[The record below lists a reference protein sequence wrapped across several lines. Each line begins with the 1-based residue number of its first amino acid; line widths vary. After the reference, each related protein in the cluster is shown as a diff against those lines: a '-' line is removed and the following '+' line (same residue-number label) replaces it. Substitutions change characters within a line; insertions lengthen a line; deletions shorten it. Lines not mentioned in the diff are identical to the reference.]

1 MTDHRLL
8 DLVDAR
14 DFRALFIDELGW
26 DNPDRPVL
34 TFDIDGTEY
43 ALTQVAGY
51 KGLRIWH
58 CPVLPPRAIQRQ
70 IDVLVGK
77 DNLERLVI
85 FTDDHR
91 QEWRWPRRAQLGSTN
106 AKLVVHQYH
115 IGDRTTHL
123 AGRLK
128 AIELDF
134 DEDLPLVALLERMRD
149 AFDRE
154 AETASVAAARL
165 MGTLYTHLETAGV
178 GEHDAT
184 LLLARL
190 LFLLFGDD
198 ADMWKPPALFENHLR
213 NHTTPET
220 LHTDLLRL
228 FDILDKPENQ
238 RDFEKGDPLSYFR
251 YINGGLFHGQLR
263 LPQLSAGFRSAL
275 LEACAFN
282 WSIISPAVFGSMF
295 QTVKSREARRHGGE
309 HYTTEENIL
318 KTIGPLFLDE
328 YRDRLERAGDDK
340 GQLTKLHNDLAK
352 LRFLDPACGCGNF
365 LIVAYRELRAL
376 ELEILK
382 RRRDLDME
390 AIAEG
395 KKVERAQLSLDVTSE
410 IKITLDH
417 FFGIEIEE
425 WPARIAETAMLLVD
439 HLANQQM
446 AEEFG
451 EAPDR
456 LPIAIAPTIVHANA
470 LHTDWT
476 SVVTPSDHVVILGNP
491 PFIGQ
496 YTKTAKQTAD
506 TKAIWGPRYNG
517 YLDYVTCW
525 YAKAI
530 DFYGTHA
537 GRWAY
542 VSTNSICQGE
552 PVEFLWRPIL
562 EAGWRCRFAHRSFQW
577 VTEATGGAAVHVSIV
592 GFDKLNTPTPVLWTY
607 ADGGRGEVQRHEV
620 LNINPYLSDAITVL
634 VSNVSK
640 PLSDLL
646 PQAVR
651 GSQPTDGGHLLVSPD
666 EYDNV
671 VVDAVAAKYL
681 RRFVGARELVHDLP
695 RWCLWLENLTDTDKR
710 KSPVLTERIAL
721 CAEWRREQPKSG
733 DAFKYQDIPH
743 LFRPNKKRPGGAY
756 LAIPRHVGEGRRYF
770 TARPFPEEVITGDA
784 NFMVAD
790 GDGFVF
796 GILSSS
802 MFIAWMRAIGGRIK
816 SDLRFSSTFVYNT
829 FPLPSL
835 TTEQRRAVKE
845 AAAQIS
851 ASRDNHPGSS
861 LADLYDPDRTP
872 ADVVAAHEALD
883 NVIDRAFGIDGSS
896 DEVARQ
902 QLLFE
907 RYAAVIAKSGSSAPL
922 RTRRVTS

>member
-14 DFRALFIDELGW
+14 DFRTLFIDELGW
-26 DNPDRPVL
+26 DNPDRPAL
-34 TFDIDGTEY
+34 TFDVDGTEY
-43 ALTQVAGY
+43 TLTQVAGY

-58 CPVLPPRAIQRQ
+58 CPTLPVRAVQRQ
-70 IDVLVGK
+70 IDILVGK

-123 AGRLK
+123 AERLR

-165 MGTLYTHLETAGV
+165 MGTLYSHLETAGV

-198 ADMWKPPALFENHLR
+198 ADMWKPAALFENHLR
-213 NHTTPET
+213 NHTTAET
-220 LHTDLLRL
+220 LHADLLRL
-228 FDILDKPENQ
+228 FDVLDQPEHQ
-238 RDFEKGDPLSYFR
+238 RNFEKGDPLSLFR

-263 LPQLSAGFRSAL
+263 LPPLPAGFRSAL

-295 QTVKSREARRHGGE
+295 QTVKSKEARRHGGE

-318 KTIGPLFLDE
+318 KTIEPLFLDE
-328 YRDRLERAGDDK
+328 YRDRLDRAWDDK

-376 ELEILK
+376 ELELLK
-382 RRRDLDME
+382 RRRDLDM
-390 AIAEG
+390 AEVAT
-395 KKVERAQLSLDVTSE
+395 KKVERAQLSLDVTAD
-410 IKITLDH
+410 IKVTLDH

-470 LHTDWT
+470 LHTDWAT
-476 SVVTPSDHVVILGNP
+476 LVSPSDHVVILGNP

-496 YTKTAKQTAD
+496 YTKTAEQTAD
-506 TKAIWGPRYNG
+506 SKTIWGARYNG

-530 DFYGTHA
+530 DYYGAHC

-552 PVEFLWRPIL
+552 AVEFLWRPIL
-562 EAGWRCRFAHRSFQW
+562 DAGWRCRFAHRSFQW

-592 GFDKLNTPTPVLWTY
+592 GFDKLNAPTPVLWTY
-607 ADGGRGEVQRHEV
+607 PQGGKGNAEQHHVQ
-620 LNINPYLSDAITVL
+620 NINPYLCDAITVL
-634 VSNVSK
+634 VSNRTK
-640 PLSDLL
+640 PLSASL
-646 PQAVR
+646 PEV
-651 GSQPTDGGHLLVSPD
+651 GYGNKPTDGGNLLVTPEQHDSVANDP
-666 EYDNV
+666 
-671 VVDAVAAKYL
+671 VAARYL
-681 RRFVGARELVHDLP
+681 RRFVGARELIHDLP
-695 RWCLWLENLTDTDKR
+695 RWCLWLVGASDTEIEA
-710 KSPVLTERIAL
+710 SPVLRERVA
-721 CAEWRREQPKSG
+721 AVKEMRENSKK
-733 DAFKYQDIPH
+733 AATVKKAVTPH
-743 LFRPNKKRPGGAY
+743 LFDERRHPDVDY
-756 LAIPRHVGEGRRYF
+756 LAIPRHVGEQRRYF
-770 TARPFPEEVITGDA
+770 TARRLSPATICGDA
-784 NFMVAD
+784 NFLAAD
-790 GDGFVF
+790 EDGFILGV
-796 GILSSS
+796 LSSS

-816 SDLRFSSTFVYNT
+816 SDLRFSNTFVYNT
-829 FPLPSL
+829 FPMPYIS
-835 TTEQRRAVKE
+835 EQQRRVVTA
-845 AAAQIS
+845 AAAQII
-851 ASRDNHPGSS
+851 ASRENHPGMS
-861 LADLYDPDRTP
+861 LANLYEPDRTP
-872 ADVVAAHEALD
+872 NDVLEAHKTLDKAIDAIFGVSGALD
-883 NVIDRAFGIDGSS
+883 A
-896 DEVARQ
+896 ATRQ
-902 QLLFE
+902 QLLFK
-907 RYAAVIAKSGSSAPL
+907 RYAQFESTA
-922 RTRRVTS
+922 

>member
-1 MTDHRLL
+1 MTDNRLL

-14 DFRALFIDELGW
+14 DFRTLFIDELGW
-26 DNPDRPVL
+26 NNPDRPPLV
-34 TFDIDGTEY
+34 FDVDGTTY
-43 ALTQVAGY
+43 TLTQVAGY

-58 CPVLPPRAIQRQ
+58 CPTLPPRRGQRE

-85 FTDDHR
+85 FTDEHR

-106 AKLVVHQYH
+106 AKLVVHQH
-115 IGDRTTHL
+115 LVGDRTTHL
-123 AGRLK
+123 TDRLR

-134 DEDLPLVALLERMRD
+134 DIDVPLVTLLERMRD

-165 MGTLYTHLETAGV
+165 MGTLYTHLEDAGV

-198 ADMWKPPALFENHLR
+198 ADMWKPAGLFEEFLR
-213 NHTTPET
+213 DSTTAED
-220 LHTDLLRL
+220 LHKQLIEL
-228 FDILDKPENQ
+228 FDTLDVE
-238 RDFEKGDPLSYFR
+238 EKKRNLPSESPLARFR
-251 YINGGLFHGQLR
+251 YINGGLFHGDLR
-263 LPQLSAGFRSAL
+263 LPQLPTGFRDAL
-275 LEACAFN
+275 LEACEFN
-282 WSIISPAVFGSMF
+282 WSVISPAVFGSMF
-295 QTVKSREARRHGGE
+295 QTVKSKEARRHGGE

-318 KTIGPLFLDE
+318 KTIEPLFLDE
-328 YRDRLERAGDDK
+328 YRDRLDRAWDDK

-382 RRRDLDME
+382 RRRDLDMA

-456 LPIAIAPTIVHANA
+456 LPISIAPTIVHNNA

-476 SVVTPSDHVVILGNP
+476 SVVAPSDHVVILGNP

-506 TKAIWGPRYNG
+506 TKAIWGARYNG

-530 DFYGTHA
+530 DFYGTHT

-592 GFDKLNTPTPVLWTY
+592 GFDKLTAPSPVLWTY
-607 ADGGRGEVQRHEV
+607 PQGGRGEADRHEV
-620 LNINPYLSDAITVL
+620 PNINPYLCDAITVL
-634 VSNVSK
+634 VSNRTTPISAIPPVTK
-640 PLSDLL
+640 
-646 PQAVR
+646 
-651 GSQPTDGGHLLVSPD
+651 GNQPTDGGNLLVTAEQHD
-666 EYDNV
+666 D
-671 VVDAVAAKYL
+671 VAGDPIAARYL
-681 RRFVGARELVHDLP
+681 RRFMGARELIHDLP
-695 RWCLWLENLTDTDKR
+695 RWCLWLVGASAADIEA
-710 KSPVLTERIAL
+710 SPVLRGRVA
-721 CAEWRREQPKSG
+721 AVREMRENSKKAATVRKASTS
-733 DAFKYQDIPH
+733 H
-743 LFRPNKKRPGGAY
+743 LFDERRHPDVDY
-756 LAIPRHVGEGRRYF
+756 LAIPRHVGEQRRYF
-770 TARPFPEEVITGDA
+770 TARRLAPDVICSDA
-784 NFMVAD
+784 NFLAPD
-790 GDGFVF
+790 SDGFVL
-796 GILSSS
+796 GLLSST

-816 SDLRFSSTFVYNT
+816 SDLRFSNTFVYNT
-829 FPLPSL
+829 FPFPP
-835 TTEQRRAVKE
+835 TTAEQRRAVT
-845 AAAQIS
+845 AAATQII
-851 ASRDNHPGSS
+851 ASRDKHPGMS
-861 LADLYDPDRTP
+861 LANLYDPDRTP
-872 ADVVAAHEALD
+872 SDVITAHDALD
-883 NVIDRAFGIDGSS
+883 KVIDSIFGIDGSV

-902 QLLFE
+902 QLLFR
-907 RYAAVIAKSGSSAPL
+907 RYAAVIAKPAKP
-922 RTRRVTS
+922 

>member
-1 MTDHRLL
+1 MTDNRLL
-8 DLVDAR
+8 DLVDAHE
-14 DFRALFIDELGW
+14 FRTLFIDELGW
-26 DNPDRPVL
+26 DNPDRP
-34 TFDIDGTEY
+34 
-43 ALTQVAGY
+43 ALTLEVDGADYTLNQVAGY

-58 CPVLPPRAIQRQ
+58 CPVLPPRPVQRQ

-85 FTDDHR
+85 FTDEHR
-91 QEWRWPRRAQLGSTN
+91 QEWRWPRRKQLGSTN

-115 IGDRTTHL
+115 NGDRTTHL
-123 AGRLK
+123 SDRLQ

-134 DEDLPLVALLERMRD
+134 DEDLPLVTLLDRMRD

-165 MGTLYTHLETAGV
+165 MGTLYTHLESAGV

-213 NHTTPET
+213 NHTSAET
-220 LHTDLLRL
+220 LHTDLVEL
-228 FDILDKPENQ
+228 FEVLNTPVDRRTVEA
-238 RDFEKGDPLSYFR
+238 GGPLSFFR
-251 YINGGLFHGQLR
+251 YINGGLFEDPLR
-263 LPQLSAGFRSAL
+263 LPPLPAEFRGAL
-275 LEACAFN
+275 LEACSFN
-282 WSIISPAVFGSMF
+282 WSVISPAVFGSMF

-318 KTIGPLFLDE
+318 KTIQPLFLDE
-328 YRDRLERAGDDK
+328 YRDRLDRASDDK
-340 GQLTKLHNDLAK
+340 GQLTKLHNELGQ

-376 ELEILK
+376 ELDLLK

-390 AIAEG
+390 AIAAG
-395 KKVERAQLSLDVTSE
+395 KKVERAQLSLDVTAN
-410 IKITLDH
+410 IKVTLDH

-451 EAPDR
+451 VAPDR
-456 LPIAIAPTIVHANA
+456 LPITIAPTIVHANA
-470 LHTDWT
+470 LHTDWS
-476 SVVTPSDHVVILGNP
+476 SVVAPSEHVVILGNP

-506 TKAIWGPRYNG
+506 TKAIWGVRYNG

-537 GRWAY
+537 ARWAF

-562 EAGWRCRFAHRSFQW
+562 DAGWRCRFAHRSFQW

-592 GFDKLNTPTPVLWTY
+592 GFDKLAAPTPELWTY
-607 ADGGRGEVQRHEV
+607 PDGGRGAAERREVP
-620 LNINPYLSDAITVL
+620 NINPYLCDAITVL
-634 VSNVSK
+634 VSNRTTPISAIPPVTK
-640 PLSDLL
+640 
-646 PQAVR
+646 
-651 GSQPTDGGHLLVSPD
+651 GNQPTDGGNLLVS
-666 EYDNV
+666 
-671 VVDAVAAKYL
+671 VDQHDDVANDPIAARYL
-681 RRFVGARELVHDLP
+681 RQFVGARELIHDLP
-695 RWCLWLENLTDTDKR
+695 RWCLWLVEASAAEIKESPTLSGRVAAVKEMRLASSKAATVR
-710 KSPVLTERIAL
+710 KAAT
-721 CAEWRREQPKSG
+721 
-733 DAFKYQDIPH
+733 PH
-743 LFRPNKKRPGGAY
+743 LFDERRHPDVDY
-756 LAIPRHVGEGRRYF
+756 LAIPRHVGEQRRYF
-770 TARPFPEEVITGDA
+770 TTRRLTPDVICSDA
-784 NFMVAD
+784 NFLAPD
-790 GDGFVF
+790 PDGFVL
-796 GILSSS
+796 GLLSSS

-816 SDLRFSSTFVYNT
+816 SDLRFSNTFVYNT
-829 FPLPSL
+829 FPFPSI
-835 TTEQRRAVKE
+835 TAEQRQQVCE
-845 AAAQIS
+845 AAAHIV
-851 ASRDNHPGSS
+851 ASRDNHPGMS
-861 LADLYDPDRTP
+861 LADLYDPARTP
-872 ADVVAAHEALD
+872 ADVTAAHEALD
-883 NVIDRAFGIDGSS
+883 KAIDAIFGVEESI

-902 QLLFE
+902 QLLFN
-907 RYAAVIAKSGSSAPL
+907 RYAAMKS
-922 RTRRVTS
+922 

>member
-1 MTDHRLL
+1 MTDNRLL

-14 DFRALFIDELGW
+14 DFRTLFIDELGW
-26 DNPDRPVL
+26 GNPDRPSLVFEL
-34 TFDIDGTEY
+34 EDVEY
-43 ALTQVAGY
+43 TLTQIAGY

-58 CPVLPPRAIQRQ
+58 CPTLPPRRVQRQ

-77 DNLERLVI
+77 ENLERLVV
-85 FTDDHR
+85 FTDEHR

-106 AKLVVHQYH
+106 AKLVVHQH
-115 IGDRTTHL
+115 IVGDRSTHL
-123 AGRLK
+123 TDRLR

-134 DEDLPLVALLERMRD
+134 DVDIPLVALLDRMRD

-165 MGTLYTHLETAGV
+165 MGTLYTHLEAAGV

-198 ADMWKPPALFENHLR
+198 ADMWKPAGLFEEYLR
-213 NHTTPET
+213 DSTTPDH
-220 LHTDLLRL
+220 LHNQLVELFSVLDIDEKHRDL
-228 FDILDKPENQ
+228 PA
-238 RDFEKGDPLSYFR
+238 GSPLARFR
-251 YINGGLFHGQLR
+251 HINGGLFHGDLR
-263 LPQLSAGFRSAL
+263 LPQLPAAFRDAL
-275 LEACAFN
+275 LEACDFN
-282 WSIISPAVFGSMF
+282 WSVISPAVFGSMF
-295 QTVKSREARRHGGE
+295 QTVKTKEARRHGGE

-318 KTIGPLFLDE
+318 KTIRPLFLDE
-328 YRDRLERAGDDK
+328 YRDRLERARDDK
-340 GQLTKLHNDLAK
+340 AQLTKLHNDLAK

-382 RRRDLDME
+382 HRRDLDME
-390 AIAEG
+390 AIAQG
-395 KKVERAQLSLDVTSE
+395 KKVERAQLSLDVTGD

-456 LPIAIAPTIVHANA
+456 LPITIAPTIVHANA
-470 LHTDWT
+470 LHTDWA
-476 SVVTPSDHVVILGNP
+476 SVVAPSDHVVILGNP

-506 TKAIWGPRYNG
+506 TKAIWGARYNG

-525 YAKAI
+525 YAKSI

-537 GRWAY
+537 ARWAF

-592 GFDKLNTPTPVLWTY
+592 GFDKLTTPTPVLWTY
-607 ADGGRGEVQRHEV
+607 PDGGRGEADRHEV
-620 LNINPYLSDAITVL
+620 PTINPYLCDAITVL
-634 VSNVSK
+634 VSNRTTPISSIPPVTK
-640 PLSDLL
+640 
-646 PQAVR
+646 
-651 GSQPTDGGHLLVSPD
+651 GNQPTDGGNLLVTPD
-666 EYDNV
+666 QHDS
-671 VVDAVAAKYL
+671 VAGDPIAARYL
-681 RRFVGARELVHDLP
+681 RRFVGARELIHDLP
-695 RWCLWLENLTDTDKR
+695 RWCLWLVGASTAEIDA
-710 KSPVLTERIAL
+710 SPVLRERVA
-721 CAEWRREQPKSG
+721 AVRKMREASSKAATVRKAATS
-733 DAFKYQDIPH
+733 H
-743 LFRPNKKRPGGAY
+743 LFDERRHPDVDY
-756 LAIPRHVGEGRRYF
+756 LAIPRHVGEHRRYF
-770 TARPFPEEVITGDA
+770 TARRLNPDVICSDA
-784 NFMVAD
+784 NFLAPD
-790 GDGFVF
+790 SDGFILGV
-796 GILSSS
+796 LSSS
-802 MFIAWMRAIGGRIK
+802 MFIAWLRAIGGRIK
-816 SDLRFSSTFVYNT
+816 SDLRFSNTFVYNT
-829 FPLPSL
+829 FPFPPI
-835 TTEQRRAVKE
+835 TTEQRRAVAE
-845 AAAQIS
+845 AAARIIS
-851 ASRDNHPGSS
+851 SRDNHPGMS
-861 LADLYDPDRTP
+861 LADLYDPARTP
-872 ADVVAAHEALD
+872 ADLTAAHQALD
-883 NVIDRAFGIDGSS
+883 KVIDEAFGIDVAA

-902 QLLFE
+902 QLLFK
-907 RYAAVIAKSGSSAPL
+907 RYAALVVKAKES
-922 RTRRVTS
+922 

>member
-1 MTDHRLL
+1 MTDNRLL

-14 DFRALFIDELGW
+14 DFRTLFIDELGW
-26 DNPDRPVL
+26 DNPDRPPL
-34 TFDIDGTEY
+34 TVEVDGTGY
-43 ALTQVAGY
+43 TLTQVAGF

-58 CPVLPPRAIQRQ
+58 CPTLPPRPVQRQ

-85 FTDDHR
+85 FTDEHR

-123 AGRLK
+123 AERLR

-134 DEDLPLVALLERMRD
+134 DEDVPLVTLLDRMRD

-213 NHTTPET
+213 NHTTDVT
-220 LHTDLLRL
+220 LHADLLRL
-228 FDILDKPENQ
+228 FDVLDKPEH
-238 RDFEKGDPLSYFR
+238 RRGFEKGDPLSFFR

-263 LPQLSAGFRSAL
+263 LPPLPAGFRSAL

-282 WSIISPAVFGSMF
+282 WSLISPAVFGSMF
-295 QTVKSREARRHGGE
+295 QTVKSKEARRHGGE

-318 KTIGPLFLDE
+318 KTIRPLFLDE
-328 YRDRLERAGDDK
+328 YRDRLDRAWDDK
-340 GQLTKLHNDLAK
+340 GQLTKLHNDLAN

-376 ELEILK
+376 ELDLLK

-390 AIAEG
+390 AMAEG
-395 KKVERAQLSLDVTSE
+395 KKVERAQLSLDVSAD

-456 LPIAIAPTIVHANA
+456 LPITIAPNIVHANA
-470 LHTDWT
+470 LHTDWA
-476 SVVTPSDHVVILGNP
+476 SVVAPSDHVVILGNP

-496 YTKTAKQTAD
+496 YTKTAAQTAD

-537 GRWAY
+537 ARWAF

-562 EAGWRCRFAHRSFQW
+562 DAGWRCRFAHRSFQW
-577 VTEATGGAAVHVSIV
+577 MTEAKGGAAVHVSIV
-592 GFDKLNTPTPVLWTY
+592 GFDKLTTPVPVLWTY
-607 ADGGRGEVQRHEV
+607 PEGGKGEAERHEV
-620 LNINPYLSDAITVL
+620 PNINPYLCDAITVL
-634 VSNVSK
+634 VSNRTT
-640 PLSDLL
+640 PLSKSL
-646 PQAVR
+646 PAV
-651 GSQPTDGGHLLVSPD
+651 GYGNKPTDGGNLLIAPT
-666 EYDNV
+666 EYD
-671 VVDAVAAKYL
+671 DVASDPIAARYM
-681 RRFVGARELVHDLP
+681 RRFVGARELIHELP
-695 RWCLWLENLTDTDKR
+695 RWCLWLAGASAADIKA
-710 KSPVLTERIAL
+710 SPVLRERVA
-721 CAEWRREQPKSG
+721 AVKEMRENSKKQATVKK
-733 DAFKYQDIPH
+733 AATPH
-743 LFRPNKKRPGGAY
+743 LFDEIRHPEVDY
-756 LAIPRHVGEGRRYF
+756 LAIPAHVGEHRHYF
-770 TARPFPEEVITGDA
+770 TVRRFPPEVICGNA
-784 NFMVAD
+784 NFLAPD
-790 GDGFVF
+790 SDGFILGV
-796 GILSSS
+796 LSSS
-802 MFIAWMRAIGGRIK
+802 MFMAWLRAIGGRIK
-816 SDLRFSSTFVYNT
+816 SDLRFSNTFVYNT
-829 FPLPSL
+829 FPLPQIADS
-835 TTEQRRAVKE
+835 QRKAV
-845 AAAQIS
+845 AAAATRIVT
-851 ASRDNHPGSS
+851 SRDRHPGSS
-861 LADLYDPDRTP
+861 LADLYAPGSMPSDL
-872 ADVVAAHEALD
+872 VAAHEDLD
-883 NVIDRAFGIDGSS
+883 RVIDQLFDVVGAIG
-896 DEVARQ
+896 ETVRQ
-902 QLLFE
+902 QLLFR
-907 RYAAVIAKSGSSAPL
+907 RYADMAGKESANAN
-922 RTRRVTS
+922 

>member
-1 MTDHRLL
+1 MTDNRLL

-26 DNPDRPVL
+26 NNPDRPPLV
-34 TFDIDGTEY
+34 FEVDGTEY
-43 ALTQVAGY
+43 TLTQVAGY

-58 CPVLPPRAIQRQ
+58 CPTLPPRRTQRE

-85 FTDDHR
+85 FTDQHR
-91 QEWRWPRRAQLGSTN
+91 QEWRWPRRKQLGSTN
-106 AKLVVHQYH
+106 AKLVVHPH
-115 IGDRTTHL
+115 LVGDRTTHL
-123 AGRLK
+123 AERLR

-134 DEDLPLVALLERMRD
+134 DVDLPLVTLLERMRD

-165 MGTLYTHLETAGV
+165 MGTLYTHLENAGV

-198 ADMWKPPALFENHLR
+198 ADMWKPAGLFEEFLR
-213 NHTTPET
+213 DTTTAED
-220 LHTDLLRL
+220 LHKQLIELFGALDVDEKKRDL
-228 FDILDKPENQ
+228 PAQ
-238 RDFEKGDPLSYFR
+238 SPLARFR
-251 YINGGLFHGQLR
+251 YINGGLFHGGLR
-263 LPQLSAGFRSAL
+263 LPQLPAGFRDAL
-275 LEACAFN
+275 LEACEFN
-282 WSIISPAVFGSMF
+282 WSVISPAVFGSMF
-295 QTVKSREARRHGGE
+295 QTVKSKEARRHGGE

-318 KTIGPLFLDE
+318 KTIEPLFLDE
-328 YRDRLERAGDDK
+328 YRDRLNRAWDDK

-390 AIAEG
+390 AMAEG

-456 LPIAIAPTIVHANA
+456 LPVAIAPTIVHANA
-470 LHTDWT
+470 LHTDWA
-476 SVVTPSDHVVILGNP
+476 SVVCPSDHVVILGNP

-496 YTKTAKQTAD
+496 YTKTAAQTAD
-506 TKAIWGPRYNG
+506 TKAIWGARYNG

-525 YAKAI
+525 YARAI

-552 PVEFLWRPIL
+552 AVEFLWRPIL
-562 EAGWRCRFAHRSFQW
+562 EARWRCRFAHRSFQW

-592 GFDKLNTPTPVLWTY
+592 GFDKLTTPTPLLWTY
-607 ADGGRGEVQRHEV
+607 PQGGKGEAVRNEV
-620 LNINPYLSDAITVL
+620 PNINPYLCDAITVL
-634 VSNVSK
+634 VSNRTTPASTALPRVVYGSK
-640 PLSDLL
+640 P
-646 PQAVR
+646 
-651 GSQPTDGGHLLVSPD
+651 TDNGKLLVSLA
-666 EYDNV
+666 EYPE
-671 VVDAVAAKYL
+671 VAKDPIASKYL
-681 RRFVGARELVHDLP
+681 RKFVGARELIHDKD
-695 RWCLWLENLTDTDKR
+695 RWCLWLVDAPESDLRNSSLIN
-710 KSPVLTERIAL
+710 ERVA
-721 CAEWRREQPKSG
+721 AVEQMRLHSS
-733 DAFKYQDIPH
+733 DAATNKAAARPS
-743 LFRPNKKRPGGAY
+743 LFQYNRQPDVDY
-756 LAIPRHVGEGRRYF
+756 LAIPAHVGEHRQYF
-770 TARPFPEEVITGDA
+770 TVRRLQPEVICGNA
-784 NFMVAD
+784 NFLAPD
-790 GDGFVF
+790 PDGFILGV
-796 GILSSS
+796 LSSS
-802 MFIAWMRAIGGRIK
+802 MFMAWLRGIGGRIK
-816 SDLRFSSTFVYNT
+816 SDLRFSNTFVYNT
-829 FPLPSL
+829 FPLPELSGD
-835 TTEQRRAVKE
+835 QRLAVATAATRLMESRACYP
-845 AAAQIS
+845 
-851 ASRDNHPGSS
+851 DSS
-861 LADLYDPDRTP
+861 LAELYTP
-872 ADVVAAHEALD
+872 GRLPPELFDAHQELD
-883 NVIDRAFGIDGSS
+883 HAVDKAFGFEGTT
-896 DEVARQ
+896 DETVRQ
-902 QLLFE
+902 QLLFS
-907 RYAAVIAKSGSSAPL
+907 RYAEAAGKGFNRYEAK
-922 RTRRVTS
+922 RRQ

>member
-26 DNPDRPVL
+26 DNPDRPAL
-34 TFDIDGTEY
+34 TIDIDGTEY
-43 ALTQVAGY
+43 VLTQVAGY

-123 AGRLK
+123 ADRLK
-128 AIELDF
+128 SIELDF

-213 NHTTPET
+213 NHTTAET

-228 FDILDKPENQ
+228 FDILDKPEHQ
-238 RDFEKGDPLSYFR
+238 RGFEKGDPLSYFR

-263 LPQLSAGFRSAL
+263 LPQLPTGFRSAL

-318 KTIGPLFLDE
+318 KTIEPLFLDE
-328 YRDRLERAGDDK
+328 YRDRLDRAWDDK

-390 AIAEG
+390 AMAQG

-476 SVVTPSDHVVILGNP
+476 SVVAPSDHVVILGNP

-496 YTKTAKQTAD
+496 YTKTAAQTAD
-506 TKAIWGPRYNG
+506 TKAIWGARYNG

-552 PVEFLWRPIL
+552 AVEFLWRPIL
-562 EAGWRCRFAHRSFQW
+562 ESGWRCRFAHRSFQW

-592 GFDKLNTPTPVLWTY
+592 GFDKLTTPTPVLWTY
-607 ADGGRGEVQRHEV
+607 PKGGRGEAERHQV
-620 LNINPYLSDAITVL
+620 PNINPYLCDAITVL
-634 VSNVSK
+634 VGSRTTPMSG
-640 PLSDLL
+640 SL
-646 PQAVR
+646 PVVDY
-651 GSQPTDGGHLLVSPD
+651 GNKPTDGGNLLVSRD
-666 EYDNV
+666 QHDGVAN
-671 VVDAVAAKYL
+671 DAIAARYL
-681 RRFVGARELVHDLP
+681 RRFMGARELIHDLP
-695 RWCLWLENLTDTDKR
+695 RWCLWLVGVSAADIAA
-710 KSPVLTERIAL
+710 SPVLRGRVA
-721 CAEWRREQPKSG
+721 AVREMRENSKKAATVKKAATS
-733 DAFKYQDIPH
+733 H
-743 LFRPNKKRPGGAY
+743 LFDERRHPDVDY
-756 LAIPRHVGEGRRYF
+756 LAIPRHVGEQRRYF
-770 TARPFPEEVITGDA
+770 TTRRLSPEVICGDA
-784 NFMVAD
+784 NFLAPDVD
-790 GDGFVF
+790 GLVLGL
-796 GILSSS
+796 LSST
-802 MFIAWMRAIGGRIK
+802 MFITWMRAIGGRIK
-816 SDLRFSSTFVYNT
+816 SDLRFSNTFVYNT
-829 FPLPSL
+829 FPLPPL
-835 TTEQRRAVKE
+835 TAAQRAAVTM

-851 ASRDNHPGSS
+851 VSRDNHPGMS
-861 LADLYDPDRTP
+861 LADLYHPDRTP
-872 ADVVAAHEALD
+872 ADVIAAHDALD
-883 NVIDRAFGIDGSS
+883 KVIDSIFGITGPV

-907 RYAAVIAKSGSSAPL
+907 RYAAAIAKPS
-922 RTRRVTS
+922 

>member
-1 MTDHRLL
+1 MTDSRLL
-8 DLVDAR
+8 DLVDTR
-14 DFRALFIDELGW
+14 DFRTLFIDELGW
-26 DNPDRPVL
+26 DNPDRPPL
-34 TFDIDGTEY
+34 TVKVDGTDY
-43 ALTQVAGY
+43 TLTQVAGY

-58 CPVLPPRAIQRQ
+58 CPVLPRRPIQRQ

-85 FTDDHR
+85 FTDEHR

-115 IGDRTTHL
+115 IGDHTSHL
-123 AGRLK
+123 VDRLR

-134 DEDLPLVALLERMRD
+134 DEDLPLVTLLDRMRD

-213 NHTTPET
+213 NQTTAET
-220 LHTDLLRL
+220 LHSDLLRL
-228 FDILDKPENQ
+228 FDVLDTPERQ
-238 RDFEKGDPLSYFR
+238 RVFEKGDPLSFFR

-263 LPQLSAGFRSAL
+263 LPQLSTGFRSAL

-282 WSIISPAVFGSMF
+282 WSVISPAVFGSMF
-295 QTVKSREARRHGGE
+295 QTVKSKEARRHGGE

-318 KTIGPLFLDE
+318 KTIRPLFLDE
-328 YRDRLERAGDDK
+328 YRDRLDRAWDDK

-390 AIAEG
+390 AMAKG
-395 KKVERAQLSLDVTSE
+395 KKVERAQLSIDVTVDV
-410 IKITLDH
+410 KITLDH

-439 HLANQQM
+439 HLANQNM
-446 AEEFG
+446 VEEFG

-456 LPIAIAPTIVHANA
+456 LPIVIAPTIIHANA
-470 LHTDWT
+470 LHTDWA
-476 SVVTPSDHVVILGNP
+476 SVVTPSDQVVLLGNP

-506 TKAIWGPRYNG
+506 TKAIWGSRYNG

-525 YAKAI
+525 YAKAM
-530 DFYGTHA
+530 DFYGTYS
-537 GRWAY
+537 GRWAF

-562 EAGWRCRFAHRSFQW
+562 DAGWRCRFAHRSFQW
-577 VTEATGGAAVHVSIV
+577 VTETTGGAAVHVSII
-592 GFDKLNTPTPVLWTY
+592 GFDKLTTPTPVLWTY
-607 ADGGRGEVQRHEV
+607 PEGGKGAATRHEV
-620 LNINPYLSDAITVL
+620 PTINPYLCDAPNVL
-634 VSNVSK
+634 VSNSTT
-640 PLSDLL
+640 PLSPSL
-646 PQAVR
+646 PVV
-651 GSQPTDGGHLLVSPD
+651 GYGNKPTDGGNLLVSPD
-666 EYDNV
+666 EYELVSADPI
-671 VVDAVAAKYL
+671 AVRYL
-681 RRFVGARELVHDLP
+681 RKFVGARELIHELP
-695 RWCLWLENLTDTDKR
+695 RWCLWLEGAPAADIR
-710 KSPVLTERIAL
+710 KSPVLRERVEAVKEMRQ
-721 CAEWRREQPKSG
+721 ASSK
-733 DAFKYQDIPH
+733 AATVKKAATPH
-743 LFRPNKKRPGGAY
+743 LFDERRHPEVDY
-756 LAIPRHVGEGRRYF
+756 LAIPAHVGENRRYF
-770 TARPFPEEVITGDA
+770 TVRRLPPEVICGNA
-784 NFMVAD
+784 NFLAPD
-790 GDGFVF
+790 PDGFILGV
-796 GILSSS
+796 LSSL

-816 SDLRFSSTFVYNT
+816 SDLRFSNTFVYNT
-829 FPLPSL
+829 FPLPRI
-835 TTEQRRAVKE
+835 TEVQRKAVT
-845 AAAQIS
+845 AAAARVI
-851 ASRDNHPGSS
+851 ASRDHHPGSS
-861 LADLYDPDRTP
+861 LADLYAPLSMP
-872 ADVVAAHEALD
+872 ADVTAAHEALD
-883 NVIDRAFGIDGSS
+883 GVIDQIFDIDGIV
-896 DEVARQ
+896 DETVRQ
-902 QLLFE
+902 QILFK
-907 RYAAVIAKSGSSAPL
+907 RYAAMATKPSTTA
-922 RTRRVTS
+922 R

>member
-123 AGRLK
+123 ADRLK

-263 LPQLSAGFRSAL
+263 LPQLPAGFRSAL

-470 LHTDWT
+470 LHTDWA

-496 YTKTAKQTAD
+496 YTKTAKQTTD

-592 GFDKLNTPTPVLWTY
+592 GFDRLTAPTPVLWTY
-607 ADGGRGEVQRHEV
+607 SDGGRGEAERHQV
-620 LNINPYLSDAITVL
+620 PNINPYLCDAINVL

-640 PLSDLL
+640 PLSGLL

-651 GSQPTDGGHLLVSPD
+651 GSQPTDGGYLLVSRD
-666 EYDNV
+666 EHDDV
-671 VVDAVAAKYL
+671 VADPVAAKYL
-681 RRFVGARELVHDLP
+681 RRFVGARELVHDMP

-710 KSPVLTERIAL
+710 KSPVLTERIAQ
-721 CAEWRREQPKSG
+721 CAEWRRDQPKSG

-743 LFRPNKKRPGGAY
+743 LFRPNKKRPSGAY

-770 TARPFPEEVITGDA
+770 TARPFAEEVITGDA

-829 FPLPSL
+829 FPLPPL
-835 TTEQRRAVKE
+835 TTEQRQAVTE
-845 AAAQIS
+845 AAAQII
-851 ASRDNHPGSS
+851 ASRDNHPGMS
-861 LADLYDPDRTP
+861 LADLYDPARTP
-872 ADVVAAHEALD
+872 ADVVAAHDALD
-883 NVIDRAFGIDGSS
+883 RVIDSIFGIDGSV

-902 QLLFE
+902 QLLFK
-907 RYAAVIAKSGSSAPL
+907 RYAAVIAKPSKG
-922 RTRRVTS
+922 